1 MSVKTYNRV
10 VGGGFILFII
20 SGIGIFVIN
29 TEPLLSLNAALF
41 FLLGGFLG
49 CSVLAD
55 KPIKKLQEQLTEAD
69 EATKRAETERTKFH
83 GLFNNVASFVEGTL
97 DKMILD
103 NDILSNLI
111 SFVDGLNRQIR
122 LLETEKQRLEQEL
135 AKATAELEVQ
145 REFAAAVVKPA
156 GKEATS

>member
-29 TEPLLSLNAALF
+29 TEPLVSINAVLF

-69 EATKRAETERTKFH
+69 EATKRADTERTKFH
-83 GLFNNVASFVEGTL
+83 GLFNNVASFVERAL

-103 NDILSNLI
+103 NDILSSLI

-122 LLETEKQRLEQEL
+122 LLETENGQLKQEL
-135 AKATAELEVQ
+135 AAATAELEVQ
-145 REFAAAVVKPA
+145 GEFAVQIVSKAGEEVV
-156 GKEATS
+156 